1 MAAFAVAT
9 RADLDAIA
17 PQVGPEVSAVLVDA
31 KVAGRH
37 GGTGRTAPW
46 DLLAGFD
53 PGVPVLLAGGLT
65 AENVAEAIAR
75 ARPFAVDVASGVE
88 SEPGV
93 KDEEKLRRFME
104 RALG

>member
-1 MAAFAVAT
+1 MAPRNSGEFRYASLRIR
-9 RADLDAIA
+9 RADS
-17 PQVGPEVSAVLVDA
+17 GRA

-46 DLLAGFD
+46 DLLARFD

-75 ARPFAVDVASGVE
+75 GRPFAVDVASGVE
-88 SEPGV
+88 SEPGI